1 MTTDDTPD
9 DTPDNTPTPAPRL
22 PDELRRG
29 RYLSLTTFRK
39 NGTGVAT
46 PVWYAVEGE
55 RVYVWT
61 RTDSWKVKRLRNDPR
76 VELAVCDL
84 RGNVPEG
91 AVRTPGTARLVT
103 GEELRHVRKL
113 LSRKY
118 TYQYWLVDW
127 PATLAR
133 LGKRPHTGIVV
144 TL

>member
-1 MTTDDTPD
+1 MPE
-9 DTPDNTPTPAPRL
+9 
-22 PDELRRG
+22 ELRHG
-29 RYLSLTTFRK
+29 RYVSLTTFRK

-55 RVYVWT
+55 TLYAWT
-61 RTDSWKVKRLRNDPR
+61 RTDSWKVRRLRRDPR
-76 VELAVCDL
+76 VVAAVCDV
-84 RGNVPEG
+84 RGNVAAD
-91 AVRTPGTARLVT
+91 AVRAEGTARLVT

-118 TYQYWLVDW
+118 TWQFWAVDW

-144 TL
+144 TFPGA